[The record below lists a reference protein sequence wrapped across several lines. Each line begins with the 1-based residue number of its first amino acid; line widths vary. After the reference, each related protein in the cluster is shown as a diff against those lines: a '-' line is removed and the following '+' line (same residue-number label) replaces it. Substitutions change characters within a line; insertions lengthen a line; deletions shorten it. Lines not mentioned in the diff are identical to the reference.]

1 MKKKVILLPIFALL
15 LAGCNGQGGSSS
27 GGGGIS
33 LPSSDT
39 SVSVPTSE
47 GSSEEMPSVVAIKD
61 VSNYESGVVMTVGG
75 KVTKIYQDSLANG
88 TMSVS
93 IQDGA
98 DALLLYAVSTTVLG
112 AVKVGDSVE
121 ASGTYSPYYG
131 IDEINPVTELK
142 VVSTSYS
149 VETFEITT
157 WDNDVILAMDSRL
170 VSITGATP
178 FADSQTVNTADHTD
192 YYVTFDNQ
200 KIDLRLNKNLGADVL
215 SAIAAKLDNLRP
227 NIDTIDVVGIIGS
240 YQNVAQFSLVSASD
254 IVVHEGVV
262 GGAVTGVTLATDGN
276 SSTTSTLEQY
286 KTLQLV
292 TGLQPANA
300 ANQVVTYASNNEAV
314 ATVNAA
320 GVVTTIAPGEATIT
334 VTTDDGGFTA
344 SVVITV
350 TTTTQTV
357 LAPAAVHE
365 LATGVAAVVKGT
377 VTSTP
382 SNGSYSIQSGN
393 SGLYLYNVPTALRS
407 SFVVGHEVVVAGST
421 SIYKD
426 FMELASITVVVDLGV
441 SAETINPLVISTM
454 GALTAADAGRI
465 VTVTG
470 LAYVSGSVTVGTS
483 SSINFTLGEESVV
496 VRTDKYLDDAVE
508 QAIADV
514 IAGITP
520 VDTVDF
526 TGVLGWYTPSPQ
538 LLLGAVAELTVHKG
552 ELAPAT
558 SVVVSAADGVS
569 SVEVAGTL
577 QLAAEV
583 LPNSTAD
590 GFADQTVTWSS
601 GDETKATVSADGLV
615 TGVAEGAVTI
625 TATSSTVGIV
635 GTIDLTVI
643 AAVAKTSLTITAS
656 DLALSAAYADGTA
669 TVNGLSIAF
678 TQLYLSSNGFI
689 QMRYKNEIQSGFFN
703 DVATELAIVKI
714 TVNYDQAQS
723 NLTEL
728 DLYAGSESVAT
739 ATESPTKVC
748 NVTGQYSYDVNFEVT
763 DNIHFFKL
771 EKPQASYTA
780 YVESVVLTF
789 AVVE

>member
-61 VSNYESGVVMTVGG
+61 VSEYVSGTVMTVGG
-75 KVTKIYQDSLANG
+75 KVTKIYQDSLTNG

-131 IDEINPVTELK
+131 IDEINPVTELN

-157 WDNDVILAMDSRL
+157 WTNETLLTMDSRL
-170 VSITGATP
+170 VSINGATP
-178 FADSQTVNTADHTD
+178 FADSQTVNINDHTD
-192 YYVTFDNQ
+192 YYVTFDNKQ
-200 KIDLRLNKNLGADVL
+200 VDLRLNKNLGPDEL
-215 SAIAAKLDNLRP
+215 TAIAAKLDNLRP

-240 YQNVAQFSLVSASD
+240 YQNNAQFSLVSADD

-276 SSTTSTLEQY
+276 SSKVATVEQY
-286 KTLQLV
+286 RTLQLV
-292 TGLQPANA
+292 TGIQPANA
-300 ANQVVTYASNNEAV
+300 ANQVATYASSNEAA
-314 ATVNAA
+314 ATVSAT
-320 GVVTTIAPGEATIT
+320 GLVTTIAPGEATIT
-334 VTTDDGGFTA
+334 VTTDDGGFTD

-350 TTTTQTV
+350 TATTQTV

-382 SNGSYSIQSGN
+382 SNGSFSIQSGN
-393 SGLYLYNVPTALRS
+393 SGLYLYNVPAAMRS
-407 SFVVGHEVVVAGST
+407 SFVVGHEVVVSGTT

-483 SSINFTLGEESVV
+483 SSINFTLGSESVV
-496 VRTDKYLDDAVE
+496 VRTDKYLDDTVE

-514 IAGITP
+514 IAGLTP

-526 TGVLGWYTPSPQ
+526 AGVLGWYTPSPQ

-552 ELAPAT
+552 ELTPAT
-558 SVVVSAADGVS
+558 SVVVSAADGVT

-583 LPNSTAD
+583 LPNSVGD

-601 GDETKATVSADGLV
+601 SDGAKATVDAEGLV

-625 TATSSTVGIV
+625 TATSSTAGIV

-643 AAVAKTSLTITAS
+643 AAVAKTTLTITAS
-656 DLALSAAYADGTA
+656 DLALSATYADGTA

-703 DVATELAIVKI
+703 DVASELAIVKI
-714 TVNYDQAQS
+714 TVNYDQAQT

-739 ATESPTKVC
+739 ATEGATKVC
-748 NVTGQYSYDVNFEVT
+748 NVAGQYSYDVNFEAT
-763 DNIHFFKL
+763 ENIHFFKL

-789 AVVE
+789 AVVD